1 MILFDVLRKYS
12 LLLRWLIIGVICN
25 NVIVCDHQSGILGES
40 WNLTLRRY
48 GGTGL
53 LAGGRVRFTLI
64 AATRCWDYDLLTVRR
79 MEMDVVFS
87 RGPSIFLIFMSFAI
101 PLPVFGFLNKFT
113 ILGAAKF
120 AAVSLEDF
128 PTLDNARL
136 NLLSRATTAIQVWRD
151 FNDDLIGLILI
162 LAGRKLALSTD
173 FDCRYDRNFSGYFA
187 AFSRQISQMGLSRV
201 MHTVLNR

>member
-1 MILFDVLRKYS
+1 
-12 LLLRWLIIGVICN
+12 
-25 NVIVCDHQSGILGES
+25 
-40 WNLTLRRY
+40 
-48 GGTGL
+48 
-53 LAGGRVRFTLI
+53 
-64 AATRCWDYDLLTVRR
+64 

-162 LAGRKLALSTD
+162 LAGRKLALSAD